1 MKVTLIFLVGVFIPQ
16 WVSTE
21 YVPRLDLEFEIRA
34 VYQHQVLEDYF
45 FTKKADSYRR
55 I

>member
-16 WVSTE
+16 WVLTE

-34 VYQHQVLEDYF
+34 VYQNQVLAGLLFLWKPEF
-45 FTKKADSYRR
+45 IKE
-55 I
+55 